1 MILISLLW
9 KNLTVAET
17 LARVESADADQ
28 LMTWSERILNATT
41 VEKNVYVLSSGAT
54 GSMGRLILMWKMINL
69 NVTHFITRTF

>member
-9 KNLTVAET
+9 KKLTVAET

-41 VEKNVYVLSSGAT
+41 VEKMFMCYHLAQRDRWGD
-54 GSMGRLILMWKMINL
+54 
-69 NVTHFITRTF
+69 